1 MRRTISA
8 LVIAALAVS
17 LTGCGAGNNAST
29 RQVKQVTDG
38 VEGSITKDGNN
49 IKILNLLV
57 VAAGGGN
64 AVLVGTVIN
73 NADAEDALLGIAIN
87 GTTLA
92 YTGTNAL
99 PKNTPIIFEGDRA
112 NAKAVLAGF
121 GGTAGSNVKV
131 GLFFAKAGAITL
143 DAIVRDNRDY
153 YAGVTAAID
162 VPMVSP
168 SPTPTP
174 TPTK

>member
-1 MRRTISA
+1 MRRIISA

-17 LTGCGAGNNAST
+17 LSGCGAGVNAST

-38 VEGSITKDGNN
+38 VEGSITKDGND

-64 AVLVGTVIN
+64 AVLVGTIIN
-73 NADAEDALLGIAIN
+73 TADAEDTLLGIAIN

-92 YTGTNAL
+92 YTGTNSL

-121 GGTAGSNVKV
+121 GGSAGSNVKV
-131 GLFFAKAGAITL
+131 DLFFAKAGAITL
-143 DAIVRDNRDY
+143 TAIVRDTRDD
-153 YAGVTAAID
+153 YAGVSAAID

-168 SPTPTP
+168 SPTPT
-174 TPTK
+174 K

>member
-1 MRRTISA
+1 MRRTVSA
-8 LVIAALAVS
+8 IAIAVLAVS
-17 LTGCGAGNNAST
+17 LSGCGAGQNAST

-38 VEGSITKDGNN
+38 VEGSIIKDGNN

-64 AVLVGTVIN
+64 AVLVGTIVN
-73 NADAEDALLGIAIN
+73 TADTQDVLLGVAIN

-92 YTGTNAL
+92 YTGTTAL
-99 PKNTPIIFEGDRA
+99 PKNIPIIFEGDRA
-112 NAKAVLAGF
+112 NAKAVLRGF

-131 GLFFAKAGAITL
+131 GLFFAKAGSITL
-143 DAIVRDNRDY
+143 NAIVREAKEE
-153 YAGVTAAID
+153 YAGISGAID

-168 SPTPTP
+168 SPTPT
-174 TPTK
+174 K

>member
-1 MRRTISA
+1 MRRIFSA
-8 LVIAALAVS
+8 VVIAALAIS
-17 LTGCGAGNNAST
+17 LSGCAAGNNAST

-57 VAAGGGN
+57 VAVGGGN
-64 AVLVGTVIN
+64 AVLVGTIIN

-87 GTTLA
+87 GTTLE
-92 YTGTNAL
+92 YTGTKTL
-99 PKNTPIIFEGDRA
+99 PKNTPIIFEGDSA

-121 GGTAGSNVKV
+121 GGSPGSTVKI

-143 DAIVRDNRDY
+143 NAIVREAKAE
-153 YAGVTAAID
+153 YAGISAAVD

-168 SPTPTP
+168 SPTPT
-174 TPTK
+174 K

>member
-1 MRRTISA
+1 MRRIFSA
-8 LVIAALAVS
+8 VVIAALAIS
-17 LTGCGAGNNAST
+17 LSGCAAGNNAST

-57 VAAGGGN
+57 VAVGGGN
-64 AVLVGTVIN
+64 AVLVGTIIN

-87 GTTLA
+87 GTTLE
-92 YTGTNAL
+92 YTGTNTL

-112 NAKAVLAGF
+112 NAKAVLGSF

-131 GLFFAKAGAITL
+131 SLFFAKAGAITL
-143 DAIVRDNRDY
+143 DAIVREAKNE
-153 YAGVTAAID
+153 YAGISGAID
-162 VPMVSP
+162 VSMVSP
-168 SPTPTP
+168 SPTPT
-174 TPTK
+174 K

>member
-8 LVIAALAVS
+8 IAIAVLAVS
-17 LTGCGAGNNAST
+17 LSGCGAGNNAST

-38 VEGSITKDGNN
+38 VEGAINKDGND

-64 AVLVGTVIN
+64 AVLVGTIIN
-73 NADAEDALLGIAIN
+73 TADVEDKLLGVAIN
-87 GTTLA
+87 GTTTS
-92 YTGTNAL
+92 YTGTNTL

-121 GGTAGSNVKV
+121 GGSAGSNVKV

-143 DAIVRDNRDY
+143 TAIVRDTRDD
-153 YAGVTAAID
+153 YAGVTAAVD

-168 SPTPTP
+168 SPTPN
-174 TPTK
+174 K

>member
-1 MRRTISA
+1 MRRIFSA
-8 LVIAALAVS
+8 VLIAALAVS
-17 LTGCGAGNNAST
+17 LTGCGAGVNAST

-64 AVLVGTVIN
+64 AVLVGTIVN
-73 NADAEDALLGIAIN
+73 TADAEDTLLGIAIN
-87 GTTLA
+87 GTTLE

-112 NAKAVLAGF
+112 NAKAVLRGF
-121 GGTAGSNVKV
+121 GGSAGSNVKV

-143 DAIVRDNRDY
+143 DAIVRDTRDD
-153 YAGVTAAID
+153 YAGVTGAVD

-168 SPTPTP
+168 SPTP
-174 TPTK
+174 KK

>member
-1 MRRTISA
+1 MRRTVSA
-8 LVIAALAVS
+8 IAIAVLAVS
-17 LTGCGAGNNAST
+17 LSGCGTGQNAST

-38 VEGSITKDGNN
+38 VEGSILKDGNN

-64 AVLVGTVIN
+64 AVLVGTIVN
-73 NADAEDALLGIAIN
+73 TADTQDVLLGVAIN

-92 YTGTNAL
+92 YTGTNTL

-112 NAKAVLAGF
+112 NAKAVLRGF

-131 GLFFAKAGAITL
+131 GLFFAKAGSITL
-143 DAIVRDNRDY
+143 NAIVREAKEE
-153 YAGVTAAID
+153 YAGISGAID

-168 SPTPTP
+168 SPTPTA
-174 TPTK
+174 TK

>member
-1 MRRTISA
+1 MRRIFSA
-8 LVIAALAVS
+8 VVIAALAVS

-64 AVLVGTVIN
+64 AVLVGTIVN
-73 NADAEDALLGIAIN
+73 TADAEDTLLGIAIN
-87 GTTLA
+87 GTTLE

-121 GGTAGSNVKV
+121 GGPAGSNVKV

-143 DAIVRDNRDY
+143 TAIVRDTKDD
-153 YAGVTAAID
+153 YAGVTAAVD

-168 SPTPTP
+168 SPTPT
-174 TPTK
+174 K

>member
-1 MRRTISA
+1 MRRIFSA
-8 LVIAALAVS
+8 VVIAALAVS

-64 AVLVGTVIN
+64 AVLVGTIVN
-73 NADAEDALLGIAIN
+73 TGDTEDALLGVAIN
-87 GTTLA
+87 GSA
-92 YTGTNAL
+92 ANYTGNSVL
-99 PKNTPIIFEGDRA
+99 PKNTPIIFEGDSA

-121 GGTAGSNVKV
+121 GGSAGSNVKV

-143 DAIVRDNRDY
+143 DAIVREAKNE
-153 YAGVTAAID
+153 YAGISGAID

-174 TPTK
+174 TK

>member
-1 MRRTISA
+1 MRRIFSA
-8 LVIAALAVS
+8 VVIAALAIS
-17 LTGCGAGNNAST
+17 LSGCAAGNNAST

-38 VEGSITKDGNN
+38 VEGAINKDGND

-57 VAAGGGN
+57 VAVGGGN
-64 AVLVGTVIN
+64 AVLVGTIIN

-87 GTTLA
+87 GTTLT
-92 YTGTNAL
+92 YTGTNTL

-112 NAKAVLAGF
+112 NAKAVLGGF

-131 GLFFAKAGAITL
+131 SLFFAKAGEITL
-143 DAIVRDNRDY
+143 TAIVRDTRDD
-153 YAGVTAAID
+153 YAGITAAID

-168 SPTPTP
+168 SPTPT
-174 TPTK
+174 K

>member
-1 MRRTISA
+1 MRRIISA

-17 LTGCGAGNNAST
+17 LSGCGAGVNAST

-38 VEGSITKDGNN
+38 VEGSITKDGND

-64 AVLVGTVIN
+64 AVLVGTIIN
-73 NADAEDALLGIAIN
+73 TADAEDTLLGIAIN

-92 YTGTNAL
+92 YTGTNSL

-112 NAKAVLAGF
+112 NAKAVLAGV
-121 GGTAGSNVKV
+121 GGSAGSNVKV
-131 GLFFAKAGAITL
+131 DLFFAKAGAITL
-143 DAIVRDNRDY
+143 TAIVRDTRDD
-153 YAGVTAAID
+153 YAGVSAAID

-168 SPTPTP
+168 SPTPT
-174 TPTK
+174 K

>member
-17 LTGCGAGNNAST
+17 LSGCGAGVNAST

-38 VEGSITKDGNN
+38 VEGSITKDGND

-64 AVLVGTVIN
+64 AVLVGTIIN
-73 NADAEDALLGIAIN
+73 TADAEDTLLGIAIN

-92 YTGTNAL
+92 YTGTNLL

-121 GGTAGSNVKV
+121 GGSAGSNVKV
-131 GLFFAKAGAITL
+131 DLFFAKAGAITL
-143 DAIVRDNRDY
+143 TAIVRDTRDD
-153 YAGVTAAID
+153 YAGVSAAID

-168 SPTPTP
+168 SPTPT
-174 TPTK
+174 K

>member
-1 MRRTISA
+1 MRRTVSA
-8 LVIAALAVS
+8 IAIAVLAVS
-17 LTGCGAGNNAST
+17 LTGCGAGQNAST

-38 VEGSITKDGNN
+38 VEGSIIKDGNN

-64 AVLVGTVIN
+64 AVLVGTIIN
-73 NADAEDALLGIAIN
+73 TADAEDALLGIAIN
-87 GTTLA
+87 GTTVS
-92 YTGTNAL
+92 YTGTTAL
-99 PKNTPIIFEGDRA
+99 AKNTPIIFEGDRA
-112 NAKAVLAGF
+112 NAKAVLRGF

-131 GLFFAKAGAITL
+131 GLFFAKAGSITL
-143 DAIVRDNRDY
+143 NAIVREAKEE
-153 YAGVTAAID
+153 YAGISGAID

-174 TPTK
+174 TK

>member
-1 MRRTISA
+1 MRRIISA

-38 VEGSITKDGNN
+38 VEGLITKDGNN

-87 GTTLA
+87 GTTLS
-92 YTGTNAL
+92 YTGTTTL

-121 GGTAGSNVKV
+121 GGSAGSHVKV

-143 DAIVRDNRDY
+143 NAIVREAKEE
-153 YAGVTAAID
+153 YAGISGAID

-168 SPTPTP
+168 SPTPTA
-174 TPTK
+174 TQ

>member
-1 MRRTISA
+1 MRRIFSA
-8 LVIAALAVS
+8 VVIAALAIS
-17 LTGCGAGNNAST
+17 LSGCAAGNNAST

-38 VEGSITKDGNN
+38 VEGAINKDGND

-64 AVLVGTVIN
+64 AVLVGTIIN
-73 NADAEDALLGIAIN
+73 NADAEDVLLGIAIN

-92 YTGTNAL
+92 YTGTNTL
-99 PKNTPIIFEGDRA
+99 PKNSPIIFEGDSA

-131 GLFFAKAGAITL
+131 GLFFAKAGSITL
-143 DAIVRDNRDY
+143 DAIVRDTRDA
-153 YAGVTAAID
+153 YAGVTGAID

-174 TPTK
+174 TK

>member
-1 MRRTISA
+1 MRRIFSA
-8 LVIAALAVS
+8 VVIAALAVS

-38 VEGSITKDGNN
+38 VEGSITKDGND
-49 IKILNLLV
+49 IKIVNLLV

-64 AVLVGTVIN
+64 AVLVGTIVN
-73 NADAEDALLGIAIN
+73 TGDTEDALLGIAIN
-87 GTTLA
+87 GSA
-92 YTGTNAL
+92 ANYTGNSVL
-99 PKNTPIIFEGDRA
+99 PKNTPIIFEGDSA

-121 GGTAGSNVKV
+121 GGSSGSNVKV

-143 DAIVRDNRDY
+143 DAIVREAKNE
-153 YAGVTAAID
+153 YAGISGAID

-168 SPTPTP
+168 SPTP
-174 TPTK
+174 KK